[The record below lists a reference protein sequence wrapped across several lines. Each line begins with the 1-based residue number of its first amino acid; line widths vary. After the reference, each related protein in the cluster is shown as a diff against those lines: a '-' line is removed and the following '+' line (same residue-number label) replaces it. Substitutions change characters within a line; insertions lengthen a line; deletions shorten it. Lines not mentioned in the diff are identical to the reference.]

1 MKCRIKTYPTPHIL
15 IPLAPNVVQNFNPPP
30 GSYILHR
37 HFQYQL
43 PPRTGLIHTA
53 IDTSSINFPQGQALY
68 TLHRYFKYCVSTLHT
83 RTPLSIKI
91 LHYNASCINAI
102 KRHNKTS
109 STKGLLG
116 FITLDQVGKVK
127 TESVSID
134 YLYK

>member
-1 MKCRIKTYPTPHIL
+1 MEDK
-15 IPLAPNVVQNFNPPP
+15 
-30 GSYILHR
+30 
-37 HFQYQL
+37 
-43 PPRTGLIHTA
+43 GLGLWMMQH
-53 IDTSSINFPQGQALY
+53 SRSKNALY

-116 FITLDQVGKVK
+116 FTTLDKAGKVK